1 MQAQTVRSELTQVWA
16 AIQVSPMALTMES
29 GWRMGVREA
38 LHLWIANHSDSA
50 PDLLVR
56 SARDTLSRLLTTRLW
71 RPAGSS
77 RSFPGQ
83 GLVAGALSWRSLAW
97 PVQELPHL
105 PEARPSR
112 GDWGGWDIA
121 WSRS

>member
-1 MQAQTVRSELTQVWA
+1 MSEKRLTSGSQITQILPQTCS
-16 AIQVSPMALTMES
+16 SALP
-29 GWRMGVREA
+29 G
-38 LHLWIANHSDSA
+38 I
-50 PDLLVR
+50 PYP
-56 SARDTLSRLLTTRLW
+56 RLLTTRLW

-112 GDWGGWDIA
+112 GDWGGWDTA